1 MLVGITVVAGLILGG
16 VYELTKGP
24 IQKAEEEAASAAY
37 VAVCPGAE
45 SFQES
50 EELLAAE
57 DTVSGE
63 CAGEHGNIA
72 FESVYEGLDA
82 DGNLVGYVVNVT
94 SKDGFGGEITISVGM
109 KEDGTVTGMEFLTL
123 NETAGLGM
131 RASEPEFMSQYID
144 VTVDQFELLKEDADE
159 PGEIQALSGA
169 TITSTA
175 VTNAM
180 NAALHLVAG
189 LNE

>member
-1 MLVGITVVAGLILGG
+1 
-16 VYELTKGP
+16 
-24 IQKAEEEAASAAY
+24 
-37 VAVCPGAE
+37 
-45 SFQES
+45 
-50 EELLAAE
+50 
-57 DTVSGE
+57 
-63 CAGEHGNIA
+63 
-72 FESVYEGLDA
+72 
-82 DGNLVGYVVNVT
+82 
-94 SKDGFGGEITISVGM
+94 
-109 KEDGTVTGMEFLTL
+109 MEFLTL

-144 VTVDQFELLKEDADE
+144 VTVDQFELLKEGADE
-159 PGEIQALSGA
+159 AGEIQALSGA